1 MPHCPWITF
10 KLGGDHV
17 SSAGIKAKR
26 RRNAFGLT
34 IPTILF
40 VGTFCVLP
48 LAVLFS
54 YSFFQVDFVSIIR
67 EPTLENY
74 TRIMHSS
81 TYRGLIIK
89 ALFYGVTI
97 ASICAVIAFPLALFI
112 AKRVTVLKSALL
124 TLLLI
129 PLYTG
134 DLIRIFAWRV
144 VLGAEGVLN
153 SLLQWIGIIDE
164 PLWFLLFSP
173 FATTVV
179 LTYNYLPF
187 MVFPLWAAIEAL
199 DDSYIE
205 AAMDLG
211 SRSPAVFFKIILPLS
226 GPGLIA
232 GFLMVFV
239 LVVGDYLTPQLVGG
253 SSGVTVTSAIHDM
266 FGAAF
271 DWPTG
276 SALAWLLLVSMTLF
290 VILVIYTFYRSP
302 WGRGIRGGQR

>member
-1 MPHCPWITF
+1 MRPRRLDRLRRLT
-10 KLGGDHV
+10 LLTL
-17 SSAGIKAKR
+17 AGP
-26 RRNAFGLT
+26 N
-34 IPTILF
+34 ILF
-40 VGTFCVLP
+40 IFTFCVLP
-48 LAVLFS
+48 LLVLFS
-54 YSFFQVDFVSIIR
+54 YSFFQVDFVAIVK
-67 EPTLENY
+67 EPTLDNY
-74 TRIMHSS
+74 VRVAQSA

-89 ALFYGVTI
+89 ALVYGITI
-97 ASICAVIAFPLALFI
+97 SLICSVIAYPVAFFI
-112 AKRVTVLKSALL
+112 AKRVRIYKAALL

-153 SLLQWIGIIDE
+153 SLLMWLGLTQE
-164 PLWFLLFSP
+164 PIWFLLFSP
-173 FATTVV
+173 LATTIV

-187 MVFPLWAAIEAL
+187 MVLPLWAAVEAL

-211 SRSPAVFFKIILPLS
+211 CRRVAVFFKVVLPLS
-226 GPGLIA
+226 GAGLVA

-239 LVVGDYLTPQLVGG
+239 LVVGDYLTPQLMGG
-253 SSGVTVTSAIHDM
+253 STGITVTSAIHDM

-276 SALAWLLLVSMTLF
+276 SALAWLLLVSMSLF
-290 VILVIYTFYRSP
+290 VASISYLFYRSP
-302 WGRGIRGGQR
+302 WGRGIRRIRR

>member
-1 MPHCPWITF
+1 M
-10 KLGGDHV
+10 
-17 SSAGIKAKR
+17 SMKR
-26 RRNAFGLT
+26 IDLVRRLT
-34 IPTILF
+34 LLCLTGPNLLF
-40 VGTFCVLP
+40 VGIFCVAP

-67 EPTLENY
+67 EPTLANY
-74 TRIMHSS
+74 ARVLQNE
-81 TYRGLIIK
+81 TYRGLVIK
-89 ALFYGVTI
+89 ALLYGVAI
-97 ASICAVIAFPLALFI
+97 ASICSVIAYPLAFFI
-112 AKRVTVLKSALL
+112 AKRVKVYKAPLL

-153 SLLQWIGIIDE
+153 SLLMWLGIIKE
-164 PLWFLLFSP
+164 PIWVLLFSP
-173 FATTVV
+173 FSTMVV

-187 MVFPLWAAIEAL
+187 MVLPLWAALEAM

-211 SRSPAVFFKIILPLS
+211 CRHISTFFKVILPLT
-226 GPGLIA
+226 GAGLIA

-239 LVVGDYLTPQLVGG
+239 LVVGDYLTPQLIGG
-253 SSGVTVTSAIHDM
+253 STGVTVTSAIHDM

-276 SALAWLLLVSMTLF
+276 SALAWVLLISMALF
-290 VILVIYTFYRSP
+290 ISLAVYLFYKSP
-302 WGRGIRGGQR
+302 WGRGIRGGK

>member
-1 MPHCPWITF
+1 M
-10 KLGGDHV
+10 KRV
-17 SSAGIKAKR
+17 GIEVR
-26 RRNAFGLT
+26 RSRNALILT
-34 IPTILF
+34 APNILL
-40 VGTFCVLP
+40 VSTFCVLP

-54 YSFFQVDFVSIIR
+54 YSFFQVDFVAILR
-67 EPTLENY
+67 DPTLENY
-74 TRIMHSS
+74 SRIIRSE
-81 TYRGLIIK
+81 TYRSLILK
-89 ALFYGVTI
+89 ALVYGLGV
-97 ASICAVIAFPLALFI
+97 ASLCAVIAYPLALFI
-112 AKRVTVLKSALL
+112 AKRVVLYKSALL

-153 SLLQWIGIIDE
+153 SLLMWIGIIDE

-199 DDSYIE
+199 DDSYME

-211 SRSPAVFFKIILPLS
+211 SRGLGVFFKVILPLS
-226 GPGLIA
+226 GPGLVA

-239 LVVGDYLTPQLVGG
+239 LVVGDYLTPQLMGG

-276 SALAWLLLVSMTLF
+276 SALAWLLLASMALF
-290 VILVIYTFYRSP
+290 VVCVILVFYRSP
-302 WGRGIRGGQR
+302 WGRGIRKGHK

>member
-1 MPHCPWITF
+1 M
-10 KLGGDHV
+10 KLRRIDRKQRLALVILAGPNV
-17 SSAGIKAKR
+17 LFISA
-26 RRNAFGLT
+26 
-34 IPTILF
+34 
-40 VGTFCVLP
+40 FCVLP

-74 TRIMHSS
+74 IRVARSA
-81 TYRGLIIK
+81 TYRGLILK
-89 ALFYGVTI
+89 ALGYGISI
-97 ASICAVIAFPLALFI
+97 ASLCAIISYPIAFFI
-112 AKRVTVLKSALL
+112 AKRVKLYKAALL

-153 SLLQWIGIIDE
+153 SLLMWLGITHE
-164 PLWFLLFSP
+164 PIWFLLFSP

-179 LTYNYLPF
+179 LTYNYIPF
-187 MVFPLWAAIEAL
+187 MVLPLWAAIEAL
-199 DDSYIE
+199 DNSYIE

-211 SRSPAVFFKIILPLS
+211 CRSLMVFFKVVLPLT
-226 GPGLIA
+226 GAGLIA

-239 LVVGDYLTPQLVGG
+239 LVVGDYLTPQLMGG
-253 SSGVTVTSAIHDM
+253 STGITVTSAIHDM

-276 SALAWLLLVSMTLF
+276 SALAWLLLASMVVF
-290 VILVIYTFYRSP
+290 VIGVTYIFYRSP
-302 WGRGIRGGQR
+302 WGRGIRRGK

>member
-1 MPHCPWITF
+1 MKLRRIDRKQRLALVILAGPNVLFIT
-10 KLGGDHV
+10 
-17 SSAGIKAKR
+17 A
-26 RRNAFGLT
+26 
-34 IPTILF
+34 
-40 VGTFCVLP
+40 FCVLP

-74 TRIMHSS
+74 IRVARSA
-81 TYRGLIIK
+81 TYRGLILK
-89 ALFYGVTI
+89 ALGYGISI
-97 ASICAVIAFPLALFI
+97 ASLCAIISYPIAFFI
-112 AKRVTVLKSALL
+112 AKRVKLYKAALL

-153 SLLQWIGIIDE
+153 SLLMWLGIIHE
-164 PLWFLLFSP
+164 PIWFLLFSP

-179 LTYNYLPF
+179 LTYNYIPF
-187 MVFPLWAAIEAL
+187 MVLPLWAAIEAL
-199 DDSYIE
+199 DNSYIE

-211 SRSPAVFFKIILPLS
+211 CRSLMVFFKVVLPLT
-226 GPGLIA
+226 GAGLIA

-239 LVVGDYLTPQLVGG
+239 LVVGDYLTPQLMGG
-253 SSGVTVTSAIHDM
+253 ATGITVTSAIHDM

-276 SALAWLLLVSMTLF
+276 SALAWLLLASMVVF
-290 VILVIYTFYRSP
+290 VIGVTYIFYRSP
-302 WGRGIRGGQR
+302 WGRGIRRGK

>member
-1 MPHCPWITF
+1 M
-10 KLGGDHV
+10 KLT
-17 SSAGIKAKR
+17 GIEAKR
-26 RRNAFGLT
+26 RRTALVLT
-34 IPTILF
+34 APNVLF
-40 VGTFCVLP
+40 VLAFCVLP
-48 LAVLFS
+48 LGVLFS
-54 YSFFQVDFVSIIR
+54 YSFFQVDFVSILR
-67 EPTLENY
+67 EPTFDNY
-74 TRIMHSS
+74 NRIIHSE
-81 TYRGLIIK
+81 TYRGLILK
-89 ALFYGVTI
+89 ALIYGLGV
-97 ASICAVIAFPLALFI
+97 AVLCGVIAYPLALFI
-112 AKRVTVLKSALL
+112 AKRVNIYKSALL

-153 SLLQWIGIIDE
+153 SLLMWLGLIDE
-164 PLWFLLFSP
+164 PIWFLLFSP

-187 MVFPLWAAIEAL
+187 MLFPLWAAIEAL
-199 DDSYIE
+199 DDSYME

-211 SRSPAVFFKIILPLS
+211 SRDLGVFFRIILPLS
-226 GPGLIA
+226 GPGLVA

-239 LVVGDYLTPQLVGG
+239 LVVGDYLTPQLMGG

-276 SALAWLLLVSMTLF
+276 SALAWLLLSSMALF
-290 VILVIYTFYRSP
+290 VACVVYGFYRSP
-302 WGRGIRGGQR
+302 WGRGIRKQDK

>member
-1 MPHCPWITF
+1 MKTRRI
-10 KLGGDHV
+10 DR
-17 SSAGIKAKR
+17 KR
-26 RRNAFGLT
+26 RLSLM
-34 IPTILF
+34 ILAGPNVLF
-40 VGTFCVLP
+40 ITAFCVLP
-48 LAVLFS
+48 LMVLFS

-74 TRIMHSS
+74 IRIAKSA

-89 ALFYGVTI
+89 ALVYGIGV
-97 ASICAVIAFPLALFI
+97 ASICAIISYPLAFFI
-112 AKRVTVLKSALL
+112 AKRVKVYKAALL

-153 SLLQWIGIIDE
+153 SLFMWLGIIQE
-164 PLWFLLFSP
+164 PIWVLLFSP
-173 FATTVV
+173 FATTLV

-187 MVFPLWAAIEAL
+187 MVLPLWAAIEAL
-199 DDSYIE
+199 DDSFIE

-211 SRSPAVFFKIILPLS
+211 CRNMKVFFKVVLPLT
-226 GPGLIA
+226 GAGLVA

-239 LVVGDYLTPQLVGG
+239 LVVGDYLTPQLMGG
-253 SSGVTVTSAIHDM
+253 KTGITVTSAIHDM

-276 SALAWLLLVSMTLF
+276 SALAWLLLMSMTMF
-290 VILVIYTFYRSP
+290 VVSVSYLFYRSP
-302 WGRGIRGGQR
+302 WGRGIRREK

>member
-1 MPHCPWITF
+1 LKPR
-10 KLGGDHV
+10 
-17 SSAGIKAKR
+17 GIERKR
-26 RRNAFGLT
+26 RRTALALKAPN
-34 IPTILF
+34 ILF
-40 VGTFCVLP
+40 VCTFCVLP

-54 YSFFQVDFVSIIR
+54 YSFFQVDFVAIIR
-67 EPTLENY
+67 EPTLDNY
-74 TRIMHSS
+74 ARILSS
-81 TYRGLIIK
+81 DTYRSLILK
-89 ALFYGVTI
+89 ALIYGLGV
-97 ASICAVIAFPLALFI
+97 AALCAVIAYPLALFI
-112 AKRVTVLKSALL
+112 AKRVRVYKSALL

-134 DLIRIFAWRV
+134 DLIRIFAGRV

-153 SLLQWIGIIDE
+153 SLFMWLGLIDE

-173 FATTVV
+173 FATTLV

-199 DDSYIE
+199 DDSYME

-211 SRSPAVFFKIILPLS
+211 SRNLGVFFKVVLPLS
-226 GPGLIA
+226 GPGLVA

-239 LVVGDYLTPQLVGG
+239 LVVGDYLTPQLIGG

-276 SALAWLLLVSMTLF
+276 SALAWMLLASMAVF
-290 VILVIYTFYRSP
+290 VTCMVYGFYRSP
-302 WGRGIRGGQR
+302 WGRGIRKVQK

>member
-1 MPHCPWITF
+1 V
-10 KLGGDHV
+10 KR
-17 SSAGIKAKR
+17 SGIEVKR
-26 RRNAFGLT
+26 SRNALILT
-34 IPTILF
+34 APNILF
-40 VGTFCVLP
+40 VFTFCVLP

-54 YSFFQVDFVSIIR
+54 YSFFQVDFVAILR
-67 EPTLENY
+67 DPTLENY
-74 TRIMHSS
+74 SRIIRSE
-81 TYRGLIIK
+81 TYRSLILK
-89 ALFYGVTI
+89 ALVYGLGV
-97 ASICAVIAFPLALFI
+97 ASLCGVIAYPLALFI
-112 AKRVTVLKSALL
+112 AKRVVLYKSALL

-153 SLLQWIGIIDE
+153 SLLMWLGIIDE

-199 DDSYIE
+199 DDSYME

-211 SRSPAVFFKIILPLS
+211 SRGFGVFFKVILPLS
-226 GPGLIA
+226 GPGLVA

-239 LVVGDYLTPQLVGG
+239 LVVGDYLTPQLMGG

-276 SALAWLLLVSMTLF
+276 SALAWLLLASMALF
-290 VILVIYTFYRSP
+290 VVCAVFGFYRSP
-302 WGRGIRGGQR
+302 WGRGIRKGRK

>member
-1 MPHCPWITF
+1 M
-10 KLGGDHV
+10 
-17 SSAGIKAKR
+17 SSAAIETKR
-26 RRNAFGLT
+26 KRTAFGLT
-34 IPTILF
+34 IPTGLF

-48 LAVLFS
+48 LLVLFS
-54 YSFFQVDFVSIIR
+54 YSFFQVDFVAIIR
-67 EPTLENY
+67 EPTLDNY
-74 TRIMHSS
+74 NRILHSG
-81 TYRGLIIK
+81 TYMGLIVK
-89 ALFYGVTI
+89 ALVYGIGI
-97 ASICAVIAFPLALFI
+97 AFLCCVIAFPLALFI
-112 AKRVTVLKSALL
+112 AKRVTVYKSALL

-153 SLLQWIGIIDE
+153 SLLQWMGIIHE

-173 FATTVV
+173 FATVVV

-187 MVFPLWAAIEAL
+187 MVFPLWASIEAL

-211 SRSPAVFFKIILPLS
+211 SRNLGVFFKVILPLS
-226 GPGLIA
+226 GPGLVA

-239 LVVGDYLTPQLVGG
+239 LVVGDYLTPQLIGG

-276 SALAWLLLVSMTLF
+276 SALAWVLLACMTAF
-290 VILVIYTFYRSP
+290 VAIALYTFYRSP
-302 WGRGIRGGQR
+302 WGRGIRGGRR

>member
-1 MPHCPWITF
+1 MKIRRIDRQRR
-10 KLGGDHV
+10 L
-17 SSAGIKAKR
+17 SLMILAGP
-26 RRNAFGLT
+26 N
-34 IPTILF
+34 ILF
-40 VGTFCVLP
+40 ITAFCVLP
-48 LAVLFS
+48 LLVLFS

-74 TRIMHSS
+74 IRVAKSE
-81 TYRGLIIK
+81 TYRGLILK
-89 ALFYGVTI
+89 ALYYGIGV
-97 ASICAVIAFPLALFI
+97 ASICAIISYPLAFFI
-112 AKRVTVLKSALL
+112 AKRVKIYKAALL

-153 SLLQWIGIIDE
+153 SLLMWLGIIQE
-164 PLWFLLFSP
+164 PIWVLLFSP
-173 FATTVV
+173 FATTLV

-187 MVFPLWAAIEAL
+187 MVLPLWAAIEAL
-199 DDSYIE
+199 DDSFIE

-211 SRSPAVFFKIILPLS
+211 CKSMSVFFKIVLPLT
-226 GPGLIA
+226 GAGLVA

-239 LVVGDYLTPQLVGG
+239 LVVGDYLTPQLMGG
-253 SSGVTVTSAIHDM
+253 STGITVTSAIHDM

-290 VILVIYTFYRSP
+290 VVCVSYLFYRSP
-302 WGRGIRGGQR
+302 WGRGIRRDK

>member
-1 MPHCPWITF
+1 MPHCRRFP
-10 KLGGDHV
+10 
-17 SSAGIKAKR
+17 AGEKGERVKPKR
-26 RRNAFGLT
+26 LDRQRRLT
-34 IPTILF
+34 LLSLAGPNILF
-40 VGTFCVLP
+40 ITAFCVLP
-48 LAVLFS
+48 LLVLFS

-67 EPTLENY
+67 EPSLENY
-74 TRIMHSS
+74 LRIAKSE

-89 ALFYGVTI
+89 ALVYGVG
-97 ASICAVIAFPLALFI
+97 IAFICSIIAYPLAFFI
-112 AKRVTVLKSALL
+112 AKRVKVYKAALL

-153 SLLQWIGIIDE
+153 SLFMWLGIIQE
-164 PLWFLLFSP
+164 PIWVLLFSP
-173 FATTVV
+173 FATTIV

-187 MVFPLWAAIEAL
+187 MVLPLWAAVEAL

-211 SRSPAVFFKIILPLS
+211 CRRIAVFFKVILPLS
-226 GPGLIA
+226 GAGLVA

-239 LVVGDYLTPQLVGG
+239 LVVGDYLTPQLMGG
-253 SSGVTVTSAIHDM
+253 STGITVTSAIHDM

-290 VILVIYTFYRSP
+290 VILVSYLFYRSP
-302 WGRGIRGGQR
+302 WGRGIRRNS

>member
-1 MPHCPWITF
+1 MKTRRI
-10 KLGGDHV
+10 DR
-17 SSAGIKAKR
+17 KR
-26 RRNAFGLT
+26 RLSLM
-34 IPTILF
+34 ILAGPNVLF
-40 VGTFCVLP
+40 ITAFCVLP
-48 LAVLFS
+48 LLVLFS

-74 TRIMHSS
+74 FRVVRSG
-81 TYRGLIIK
+81 TYRSLIIK
-89 ALFYGVTI
+89 ALVYGIGV
-97 ASICAVIAFPLALFI
+97 ASICAILSYPLAFFI
-112 AKRVTVLKSALL
+112 AKRVKIYKAALL

-153 SLLQWIGIIDE
+153 SLFMWLGIIQE
-164 PLWFLLFSP
+164 PIWVLLFSP
-173 FATTVV
+173 FATTLV

-187 MVFPLWAAIEAL
+187 MVLPLWAAIEAL

-211 SRSPAVFFKIILPLS
+211 CRSMSVFFRVVLPLT
-226 GPGLIA
+226 GAGLIA

-239 LVVGDYLTPQLVGG
+239 LVVGDYLTPQLMGG
-253 SSGVTVTSAIHDM
+253 STGITVTSAIHDM

-276 SALAWLLLVSMTLF
+276 SALAWLLLLSMTLF
-290 VILVIYTFYRSP
+290 VVCVSYLFYRSP
-302 WGRGIRGGQR
+302 WGRGIRREK

>member
-1 MPHCPWITF
+1 MKMVTIERERLRTALLLTTPNLLFIT
-10 KLGGDHV
+10 
-17 SSAGIKAKR
+17 A
-26 RRNAFGLT
+26 
-34 IPTILF
+34 
-40 VGTFCVLP
+40 FCVLP

-54 YSFFQVDFVSIIR
+54 YSFFQVDFVSILR
-67 EPTLENY
+67 EPTLDNY
-74 TRIMHSS
+74 SRIAESA
-81 TYRGLIIK
+81 TYRGLVAK
-89 ALFYGVTI
+89 ALLYGLGI
-97 ASICAVIAFPLALFI
+97 ASLCALIAYPIAFYI
-112 AKRVTVLKSALL
+112 AKRVKVYKAALL

-153 SLLQWIGIIDE
+153 SLLLWLGIINE
-164 PLWFLLFSP
+164 PIWVLLFSP

-187 MVFPLWAAIEAL
+187 MIFPLWAAIEAM

-211 SRSPAVFFKIILPLS
+211 CRHVAVFFKVVLPLS
-226 GPGLIA
+226 GAGLVA
-232 GFLMVFV
+232 GFLMVFA
-239 LVVGDYLTPQLVGG
+239 LVVGDYLTPQLMGG

-276 SALAWLLLVSMTLF
+276 SALAWILLASMILF
-290 VILVIYTFYRSP
+290 VVCVLYAFYRSP
-302 WGRGIRGGQR
+302 WGRGVRRSK

>member
-1 MPHCPWITF
+1 L
-10 KLGGDHV
+10 KLT
-17 SSAGIKAKR
+17 GIEAKR
-26 RRNAFGLT
+26 RRTALVLT
-34 IPTILF
+34 APNVLF
-40 VGTFCVLP
+40 VLAFCVLP
-48 LAVLFS
+48 LGVLFS
-54 YSFFQVDFVSIIR
+54 YSFFQVDFVSILR
-67 EPTLENY
+67 EPTFDNY
-74 TRIMHSS
+74 NRIIHSE
-81 TYRGLIIK
+81 TYRGLILK
-89 ALFYGVTI
+89 ALIYGLGV
-97 ASICAVIAFPLALFI
+97 AVLCGVIAYPLALFI
-112 AKRVTVLKSALL
+112 AKRVNIYKSALL

-153 SLLQWIGIIDE
+153 SLLMWLGLIDE
-164 PLWFLLFSP
+164 PIWFLLFSP

-187 MVFPLWAAIEAL
+187 MLFPLWAAIEAL
-199 DDSYIE
+199 DDSYME

-211 SRSPAVFFKIILPLS
+211 SRDLGVFFRIILPLS
-226 GPGLIA
+226 GPGLVA

-239 LVVGDYLTPQLVGG
+239 LVVGDYLTPQLMGG

-276 SALAWLLLVSMTLF
+276 SALAWLLLSSMALF
-290 VILVIYTFYRSP
+290 VACVVYGFYRSP
-302 WGRGIRGGQR
+302 WGRGIRKQDK